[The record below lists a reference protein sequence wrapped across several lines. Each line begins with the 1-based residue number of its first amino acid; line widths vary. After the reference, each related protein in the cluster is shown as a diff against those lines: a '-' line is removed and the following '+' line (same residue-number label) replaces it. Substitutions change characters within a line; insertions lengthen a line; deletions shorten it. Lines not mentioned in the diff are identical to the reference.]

1 VRTYYSYR
9 LRNAYLT
16 IDKDRN
22 EAPRSDDGF
31 VMASLW
37 PSHFPLNIVR
47 DAPRSGALSSFL
59 IALEAWRRGLTV
71 TLLDD
76 RLNRIRISDGAQSI
90 TFNHSCPVSETPKYV
105 RSTIRNKATTKE
117 RLREAS
123 VPAPKGNLLN
133 LQDLTRESLIETA
146 RQIGYP
152 VTIKPVDGSKGDG
165 VYTGIRN
172 DEELLRTFH
181 HYAGT
186 VRSQEMV
193 IEEHFEGNDYRA
205 LVLGDQVLA
214 VTKRS
219 PANVVGDGKSSIEDL
234 ITAKNEI
241 RKANPF
247 LRTGLIKPDFE
258 VEETLSSQGYTLAS
272 VPSAGLHIPLRRV
285 ANASAGGDSEDVTY
299 TIPTAIKDAAVSAIK
314 AVPQMRIA
322 GVDFLYKEA
331 ETEDAKSDFTIIEMN
346 YRPHIAVNMYPS
358 KGKGPD
364 VPEAIVDHFFPASSR
379 PQSPNIHRTVFDY
392 IAARKPLTEGVA
404 QSVTLAPASN
414 EGFEV
419 ARVATYSSV
428 DITPRVA
435 RLLKLA
441 SKTNRI
447 SGSGIVSD
455 RRLRLIAAGTLQE
468 TKSFF
473 DTTSEALGT
482 QPLSIQTW
490 RGRILHGFRIHD
502 RD

>member
-1 VRTYYSYR
+1 
-9 LRNAYLT
+9 
-16 IDKDRN
+16 
-22 EAPRSDDGF
+22 
-31 VMASLW
+31 MATLW

-47 DAPRSGALSSFL
+47 DAPRSGALSSFV

-76 RLNRIRISDGAQSI
+76 RLNRIQISDGHYSI
-90 TFNHSCPVSETPKYV
+90 TFNHSCPVSETPKFV

-117 RLREAS
+117 KLREAS
-123 VPAPKGNLLN
+123 VPVPKGDLLN
-133 LQDLTRESLIETA
+133 LHDLTRESLIESA
-146 RQIGYP
+146 KQIGYP
-152 VTIKPVDGSKGDG
+152 VTIKPIDGSKGDG

-172 DEELLRTFH
+172 DEELLRTFD
-181 HYAGT
+181 HYAGN
-186 VRSQEMV
+186 VRSQQMI
-193 IEEHFEGNDYRA
+193 IEEHFDGTDYRA
-205 LVLGDQVLA
+205 LVLDDQVLA
-214 VTKRS
+214 VTKRT
-219 PANVVGDGKSSIEDL
+219 PANVVGDGQSSIEDL
-234 ITAKNEI
+234 ITAKNKI

-258 VEETLSSQGYTLAS
+258 VEETLGSQGYTLAS
-272 VPSAGLHIPLRRV
+272 VPSAGLHVPLRRV
-285 ANASAGGDSEDVTY
+285 ANASAGGDSEDVTDS
-299 TIPTAIKDAAVSAIK
+299 IPTDIKNAAVSAIK

-331 ETEDAKSDFTIIEMN
+331 ATDGDKPNFTIIEMN

-364 VPEAIVDHFFPASSR
+364 VPRAIVDHFFPGSSR
-379 PQSPNIHRTVFDY
+379 PQSPNLHRTVFDY

-404 QSVTLAPASN
+404 ENVTFARAPTD
-414 EGFEV
+414 GFEV
-419 ARVATYSSV
+419 ASVATYSSV
-428 DITPRVA
+428 DLTPRIT
-435 RLLKLA
+435 RLLMLA
-441 SKTNRI
+441 SKRNRI

-455 RRLRLIAAGTLQE
+455 RRLRLIAAGTLEE
-468 TKSFF
+468 TKHFF

-490 RGRILHGFRIHD
+490 RGRILHGFRIRD